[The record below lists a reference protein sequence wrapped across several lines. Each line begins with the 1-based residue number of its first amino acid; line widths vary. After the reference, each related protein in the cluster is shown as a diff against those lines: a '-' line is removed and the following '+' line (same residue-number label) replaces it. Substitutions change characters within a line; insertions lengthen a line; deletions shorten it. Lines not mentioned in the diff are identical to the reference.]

1 MVYFPEMAVYFR
13 ICRSRYSG
21 SSMDGEG
28 ARLHGGRWNPPGLA
42 VVYLAESR
50 ALAALE
56 ILVHASRDALILDWL
71 LLEVEI
77 PDRLVGVMEAKD
89 LPEGWDCQPSS
100 PEARAIG
107 RKWISEAKYPALKV
121 PSAVIP
127 EEYAVL
133 LNPRHGK
140 ISQMKIS
147 EPRAFPFD
155 RRLLG

>member
-1 MVYFPEMAVYFR
+1 
-13 ICRSRYSG
+13 
-21 SSMDGEG
+21 MDGEG